1 MVILVA
7 FIAVGQLFL
16 SSIGVQLASFELA
29 GGIIFFL
36 FGLQMVFGAGAANVD
51 GPREEGHDVAIF
63 PLAVPSIASPGSILA
78 AVVLTD
84 NREHSLADQAVTSAL
99 LLAVLGITLL
109 ALLQASRVFA
119 LLGRAGANLLVRLMG
134 LVLASLV
141 VEMILHAVQELI
153 PTMITGD

>member
-1 MVILVA
+1 MNTLVADFLTFFTTIDPIGTLTIFVGLTATLSAAERRQIACRAIAYSMVILVA

-63 PLAVPSIASPGSILA
+63 PL
-78 AVVLTD
+78 
-84 NREHSLADQAVTSAL
+84 
-99 LLAVLGITLL
+99 
-109 ALLQASRVFA
+109 
-119 LLGRAGANLLVRLMG
+119 GRTIHR
-134 LVLASLV
+134 
-141 VEMILHAVQELI
+141 
-153 PTMITGD
+153 

>member
-1 MVILVA
+1 MP
-7 FIAVGQLFL
+7 
-16 SSIGVQLASFELA
+16 
-29 GGIIFFL
+29 FF
-36 FGLQMVFGAGAANVD
+36 
-51 GPREEGHDVAIF
+51 RW
-63 PLAVPSIASPGSILA
+63 AVPSIASPGSILA

-109 ALLQASRVFA
+109 ALLQASKVFA
-119 LLGRAGANLLVRLMG
+119 LLGRAGANLLVRVMG
-134 LVLASLV
+134 LVLASLA